1 MNKRGDFKEEHVH
14 YYRKKKKKKA
24 LILTQL
30 KAFSPPEPQGG
41 V

>member
-14 YYRKKKKKKA
+14 YYRKKKKA